1 MAVGCWR
8 ELSIKHAI
16 ICDVTQALQFNLRK
30 RIVKEPNMITIWKYS
45 GSNQVDSSSST
56 LPPNSVSNLSTQIYI
71 VQSSFNSS
79 SLVLLK
85 KKLENLPPLL
95 CCPSNR
101 AALEF
106 NNHFISRNS
115 RSVPAIQEAK
125 CPLFCLRKTVWEDGK
140 RTTLPTFLSRNLFA

>member
-1 MAVGCWR
+1 MLAVG
-8 ELSIKHAI
+8 EKHPNMQSFAMS
-16 ICDVTQALQFNLRK
+16 RK
-30 RIVKEPNMITIWKYS
+30 RFNSNSQKSGQEPIMTTIWKYS

-56 LPPNSVSNLSTQIYI
+56 LPPNSVSNLSTLIYI
-71 VQSSFNSS
+71 VRSSFNSS
-79 SLVLLK
+79 SIVLRKKHL

-125 CPLFCLRKTVWEDGK
+125 CPLFCLAKKNCWGT
-140 RTTLPTFLSRNLFA
+140 

>member
-1 MAVGCWR
+1 MVAEMHGCWLLQR
-8 ELSIKHAI
+8 NIQTCNHLRCHASASIQTHK
-16 ICDVTQALQFNLRK
+16 K
-30 RIVKEPNMITIWKYS
+30 IVKEPNMITIWKYS
-45 GSNQVDSSSST
+45 GSNEVDSSSST
-56 LPPNSVSNLSTQIYI
+56 LPPNSVSNRSTLIYI

-79 SLVLLK
+79 SLVLQKKHL

-125 CPLFCLRKTVWEDGK
+125 CPLFCLRKNCLGT
-140 RTTLPTFLSRNLFA
+140 